1 MVAPDF
7 GNYSLALIHAGV
19 IVHSSRGRGIMP
31 LISCLTECRPLYRD
45 CTLHDKV
52 IGLAAAKLAAYS
64 GIVNSIFT
72 EVASK
77 ASADFLLEARGI
89 ALTAGEIT
97 ANILTSDGSAV
108 CPGEIIAQGVDDY
121 ESLVDQLL
129 KMLQGQNTF

>member
-31 LISCLTECRPLYRD
+31 LITCLEACRSRYRD

-72 EVASK
+72 EVASN
-77 ASADFLLEARGI
+77 ASADFLNATGI
-89 ALTAGEIT
+89 NLTAGTIT
-97 ANILTSDGSAV
+97 ANILTSDGSTV
-108 CPGEIIAQGVDDY
+108 CPGEIIAQGVDDF
-121 ESLVDQLL
+121 ESLVAQLRA
-129 KMLQGQNTF
+129 MLQG